1 MKQRVTSLDRRGR
14 MVVPVEFRRALGLKE
29 GDAIIVRREGD
40 ELRIL
45 TRGEAIRRAQ
55 EIVGRHTGEGRSLVD
70 ELISERRTQA
80 TRE

>member
-1 MKQRVTSLDRRGR
+1 MKQIVTNLDKHGRVVIPAEVRR
-14 MVVPVEFRRALGLKE
+14 VLGLRK
-29 GDAIIVRREGD
+29 GDAIVVRLEGD

-45 TRGEAIRRAQ
+45 PRAEAIRRAQ

-70 ELISERRTQA
+70 ELISERRVQA